1 MEMEKFTFLQIQS
14 ILNTPPSALAESPGG
29 KSQGTGGPS
38 LRDSEASLA
47 KPQNLPDSLTL

>member
-1 MEMEKFTFLQIQS
+1 MEKFTFLQIQS